1 MSVLVFVQD
10 IGDGY
15 LIYREVA
22 CAGHLRGTEK
32 LMALLAHSY
41 DYLIQPAITRDLQYK
56 VC

>member
-10 IGDGY
+10 IGDGC

-22 CAGHLRGTEK
+22 CAGHPLGTVK

-41 DYLIQPAITRDLQYK
+41 DYLIQLAITGDLQYK